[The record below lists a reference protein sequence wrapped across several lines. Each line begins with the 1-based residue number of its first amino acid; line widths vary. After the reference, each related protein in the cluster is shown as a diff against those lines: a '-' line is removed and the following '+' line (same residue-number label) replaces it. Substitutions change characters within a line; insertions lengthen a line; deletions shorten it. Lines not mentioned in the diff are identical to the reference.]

1 VAKTVYI
8 TRAPPVVERPLCKG
22 CQKPLKPAYR
32 SKNIELSQDITGMLK
47 DPEAFPAEGCRYVGL
62 GHCSDAP
69 LESID
74 GHPVVVIIRRAGV
87 VRAFT
92 ATVRVEK
99 TFSGYDSLCGVF
111 HGRECAAN
119 WAVACHDDPRPANTL
134 VTMKECDS

>member
-69 LESID
+69 SWSLFEGPESSAPSPRQSESRRPSLATIVSAASSTA
-74 GHPVVVIIRRAGV
+74 GSALPTGRSRATTTHGPRIRW
-87 VRAFT
+87 
-92 ATVRVEK
+92 
-99 TFSGYDSLCGVF
+99 S
-111 HGRECAAN
+111 
-119 WAVACHDDPRPANTL
+119 P
-134 VTMKECDS
+134 